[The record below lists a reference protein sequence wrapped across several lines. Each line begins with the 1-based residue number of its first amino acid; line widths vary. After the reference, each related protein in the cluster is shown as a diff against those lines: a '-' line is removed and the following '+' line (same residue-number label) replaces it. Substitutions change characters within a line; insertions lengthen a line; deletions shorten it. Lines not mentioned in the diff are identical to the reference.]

1 MKMNKG
7 WIHQTNKKR
16 TQPNDFDRIS
26 EVQSILT
33 ELGYHSFTGQTL
45 YSKKFIARE
54 RHPDLLINMNGEMIP
69 LELDGSIHG
78 SGDEVSETLQ
88 TKYRNDDYFRAGFLP
103 IVLNEEWLEVSKT
116 SKKTYLK
123 CLLFNHS
130 QILRAKRRVL
140 I

>member
-1 MKMNKG
+1 MNLKKQF
-7 WIHQTNKKR
+7 IHQANKKR
-16 TQPNDFDRIS
+16 IQPNDFDKIS

-33 ELGYHSFTGQTL
+33 ELGYASFTSQTL
-45 YSKKFIARE
+45 YSNKFIARE
-54 RHPDLLINMNGEMIP
+54 RHPDLLINLNGEMIP
-69 LELDGSIHG
+69 LELDGSVHG
-78 SGDEVSETLQ
+78 SGDEISETLQ

-103 IVLNEEWLEVSKT
+103 IILNEEWLELSKI